1 MYSRWKLRFGQDR
14 KDKDLKLVILWKVSC
29 TFLLSNKL
37 ENLNKFL
44 APYLWMDEP
53 IRSIISYEARMWH
66 QRCHTRV
73 RRGRT
78 RRRVGDAA
86 TPVSRHVDFMY
97 FSPTCADASQ
107 RGSDT
112 GRFARYQADSGL
124 NRPYWLYQPKR
135 PIQAEIQ
142 PKKKKGAERTV
153 WLISKPYF
161 SPISHKHQNISSSP
175 HIDLDD
181 EEVGVWLSYWLSF
194 I

>member
-1 MYSRWKLRFGQDR
+1 MYLFQTWNSSDVFSLETKIWARQEGQR
-14 KDKDLKLVILWKVSC
+14 PQTRDLVWKVSC

-73 RRGRT
+73 RRGGT
-78 RRRVGDAA
+78 RRRVEDAA
-86 TPVSRHVDFMY
+86 APPSRHVDSMY

-112 GRFARYQADSGL
+112 GRFAQNRADSGL
-124 NRPYWLYQPKR
+124 NWPKS
-135 PIQAEIQ
+135 AVS
-142 PKKKKGAERTV
+142 A
-153 WLISKPYF
+153 
-161 SPISHKHQNISSSP
+161 SS
-175 HIDLDD
+175 
-181 EEVGVWLSYWLSF
+181 GRNY
-194 I
+194 

>member
-1 MYSRWKLRFGQDR
+1 MYSRWKLRFRQDR

-44 APYLWMDEP
+44 APYLRIDEP
-53 IRSIISYEARMWH
+53 IRSIISYEARTRH
-66 QRCHTRV
+66 QRCRTRV

-112 GRFARYQADSGL
+112 GRFAQNQADSGL
-124 NRPYWLYQPKR
+124 NWPKS
-135 PIQAEIQ
+135 A
-142 PKKKKGAERTV
+142 
-153 WLISKPYF
+153 
-161 SPISHKHQNISSSP
+161 
-175 HIDLDD
+175 
-181 EEVGVWLSYWLSF
+181 LSADSGWN
-194 I
+194 